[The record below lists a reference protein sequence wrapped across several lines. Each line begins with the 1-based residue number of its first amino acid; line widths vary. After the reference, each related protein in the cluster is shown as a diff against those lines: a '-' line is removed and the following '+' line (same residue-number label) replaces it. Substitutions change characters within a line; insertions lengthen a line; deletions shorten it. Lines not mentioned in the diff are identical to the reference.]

1 MWLDALPAELVAASA
16 SLSAARVWVAL
27 DTGRLEEVGAAL
39 DAAETS
45 IPPDTQLMVLR
56 ATAVQGR
63 RRGRSGGP
71 AAGDLRGR
79 LRVLI
84 ADVRVGKGPPLT
96 G

>member
-56 ATAVQGR
+56 ALQLYK
-63 RRGRSGGP
+63 
-71 AAGDLRGR
+71 AGD
-79 LRVLI
+79 
-84 ADVRVGKGPPLT
+84 VGGASAKARH
-96 G
+96 